1 MYYHLENKMT
11 EANEQLGD
19 FLRSRRERLTPERL
33 GLQVLRRRRTPGLRR
48 EEVASAAG
56 ISGEWYVKL
65 EQGRAVAPSPATID
79 ALAKALLL
87 DDVDHA
93 HLKSLARPSHRRS
106 FVRETVPDPV
116 KRLVNSLEHP
126 AYVTGQ
132 RWDVLAW
139 NKAASSMLA
148 NFEELAMEDRNIL
161 LYVLTDPRA
170 KTLFGERWDAEAMR
184 MVALFRSTYD
194 LWAED
199 PAFTDLI
206 SRLRLGCSRFDAWWS
221 THEIGSAVSGTK
233 TVHHPTRGPL
243 RYEYVT
249 FQANDDPRLKLAA
262 FIPC

>member
-170 KTLFGERWDAEAMR
+170 KTFSANDGTRRPCAWSPCSVPRTTFGPKTPRLPISYRDC
-184 MVALFRSTYD
+184 ALDVRGSM
-194 LWAED
+194 
-199 PAFTDLI
+199 PGG
-206 SRLRLGCSRFDAWWS
+206 RPMRLGLRSQERRQC
-221 THEIGSAVSGTK
+221 TIPHEVRSATN
-233 TVHHPTRGPL
+233 T
-243 RYEYVT
+243 
-249 FQANDDPRLKLAA
+249 
-262 FIPC
+262 